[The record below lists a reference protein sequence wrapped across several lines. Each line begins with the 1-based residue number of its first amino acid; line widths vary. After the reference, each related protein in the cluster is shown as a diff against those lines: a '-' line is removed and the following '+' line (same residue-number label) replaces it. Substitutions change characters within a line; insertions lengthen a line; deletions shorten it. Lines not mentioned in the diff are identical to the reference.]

1 MLGYTLK
8 DNFLLILRIQQN
20 IGNRVGEGDQGFI
33 FVVVADLA
41 ARKKTTCIR
50 DPRMCQNTLLPS
62 ECFWNV
68 ATVEYKS
75 GAVDFVQQSVT
86 SCSVIMFDVLVLL
99 GES

>member
-1 MLGYTLK
+1 MERETK
-8 DNFLLILRIQQN
+8 DLFLLLLLTWQR
-20 IGNRVGEGDQGFI
+20 E
-33 FVVVADLA
+33 
-41 ARKKTTCIR
+41 KKTCIR

-62 ECFWNV
+62 KCFWNV

-75 GAVDFVQQSVT
+75 GAVDFVHQSVT